1 MNKKILNRTIQ
12 GELIDVTGLIP
23 EVPACPEHGE
33 ALIPEFRTVRQG
45 KQAGYWRCPISNK
58 IYIIKAPL

>member
-1 MNKKILNRTIQ
+1 MKLPKMKYNLV
-12 GELIDVTGLIP
+12 DVTGTIP

-45 KQAGYWRCPISNK
+45 KQAGYWRCPIANK
-58 IYIIKAPL
+58 VYIIPPAI